1 MFCFLSYTHLS
12 SALTSHFLQKF
23 CLPRVW
29 YFSWK
34 GIDDLREQPL
44 SCLPPDVGAA
54 GCLEC
59 WSWPALRPQTRSEM
73 KNFSEEEPT
82 GFGQRDSRKKTE
94 TMGLVLFKFLGAP
107 GHIRTHCSGH
117 CFSLLPFPTGVPEE
131 RDQERSS
138 HHLGT
143 ERPHPHS
150 PYTNLSSIRT
160 VVPSPPPPST
170 LCQTWSSLASHHYYG
185 ADTFHTLVLLD
196 CLLYVLQ
203 VQPVTETT

>member
-160 VVPSPPPPST
+160 VVPSPPPLHPLSD
-170 LCQTWSSLASHHYYG
+170 LVFLGLSSL
-185 ADTFHTLVLLD
+185 L
-196 CLLYVLQ
+196 
-203 VQPVTETT
+203 